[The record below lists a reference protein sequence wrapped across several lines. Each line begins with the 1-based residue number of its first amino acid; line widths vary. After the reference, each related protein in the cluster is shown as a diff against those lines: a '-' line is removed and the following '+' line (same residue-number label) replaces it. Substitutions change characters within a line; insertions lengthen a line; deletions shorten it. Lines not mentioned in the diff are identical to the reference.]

1 MNHLKDYMKTRVE
14 YMLTYA
20 DENAKGFF
28 KKQGFS
34 ETILIDRKMWRGYIK
49 DYDSA
54 TLRCCRLFPQ
64 VNYSDIRKLVGSQ
77 WESVYRT
84 AAARSHHQTVYTL
97 PPEPITDVMTI
108 PGLKEAGWDETSL
121 QEQVKPANDLQ
132 ERLGK
137 LLSEVWNHSDSW
149 PFRQP
154 VLVEGMSTR
163 SIPHE
168 ETSGGKL
175 LYGCKDVPR

>member
-1 MNHLKDYMKTRVE
+1 MNHLKDYLKTRVE

-64 VNYSDIRKLVGSQ
+64 VNYSNIRKLVSNQ
-77 WESVYRT
+77 WESVYRA
-84 AAARSHHQTVYTL
+84 AAARSHHRSVYTL
-97 PPEPITDVMTI
+97 PPEPLTNVAAI
-108 PGLKEAGWDETSL
+108 PGLAEAGWDEASL

-132 ERLGK
+132 ERLNK
-137 LLSEVWNHSDSW
+137 LLSEVWDHSDSW

-154 VLVEGMSTR
+154 VLVEEVKDYLTFVKTPMG
-163 SIPHE
+163 
-168 ETSGGKL
+168 SGGRR
-175 LYGCKDVPR
+175 G